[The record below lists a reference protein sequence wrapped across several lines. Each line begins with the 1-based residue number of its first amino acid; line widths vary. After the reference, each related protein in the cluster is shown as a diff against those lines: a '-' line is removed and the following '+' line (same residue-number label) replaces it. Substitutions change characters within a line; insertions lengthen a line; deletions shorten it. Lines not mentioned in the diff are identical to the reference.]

1 MNTRPNG
8 VTGAAGGVGTGA
20 AAGFGVA
27 GLGPEVDVPA
37 SPQPVHI
44 RTSISQVSVSEVG
57 GSEGARMGPDPIT
70 KARPL
75 AALDSR
81 PGPAIPLGMRLSSA
95 LAARRVATS
104 ACTTSLALATA
115 LLAACP
121 PAQPPPQPPS
131 EAPPPVVIAE
141 ERSLVPALA
150 PETWVGSVTLLGASL
165 DVIARIEPNPDK
177 PGTWRGRLDIPMQG
191 LKDYPLQD
199 VDLTPEGLEFTLAP
213 PGGTEAQR
221 AVFVIAREPNAA
233 SGKGELSQNGQS
245 FPLELR
251 RLAPGESVAD
261 LGPRRPQEPKPP
273 FPYAVREARVT
284 SPVDA
289 IVLTGTLTVPTA
301 SPGVAPLGSKYP
313 GVVLLTG
320 SGAQDRDEAIMGHK
334 PFLVLAD
341 HLTRS
346 GVVVLRYDDRGV
358 GGSGGNLNNA
368 THETQQKDASAALAW
383 LQSQPEVDP
392 TRVGIIGHSEGANLA
407 VLTAAADK
415 QVRFIVMLA
424 GMGVSGQEI
433 LPMQMAALLRAGG
446 APEAELAPL
455 VALEKKLIAGIM
467 KKKPR
472 PELEALAR
480 DLTTRQ
486 LAFSKP
492 PTPVNPEQLDAI
504 VKSSLDAFDTPSF
517 RSLLKHDPRPA
528 LRKLKI
534 PVLAL
539 NGTLDLQVP
548 VKENLGEIEKALKAG
563 KNKDFTVKPLTGL
576 NHLFQPATTG
586 QIEEYSKIELTIAP
600 EALTEIS
607 RWISAHTAPAQAP
620 APAAQP

>member
-1 MNTRPNG
+1 MPKRPSPIKPA
-8 VTGAAGGVGTGA
+8 VTG
-20 AAGFGVA
+20 
-27 GLGPEVDVPA
+27 
-37 SPQPVHI
+37 
-44 RTSISQVSVSEVG
+44 
-57 GSEGARMGPDPIT
+57 
-70 KARPL
+70 L
-75 AALDSR
+75 AAV
-81 PGPAIPLGMRLSSA
+81 GMA
-95 LAARRVATS
+95 LI
-104 ACTTSLALATA
+104 
-115 LLAACP
+115 LLTACP
-121 PAQPPPQPPS
+121 PPQAPPQPPA
-131 EAPPPVVIAE
+131 EPPPPVVVTE
-141 ERSLVPALA
+141 EHPLVPALG
-150 PETWVGSVTLLGASL
+150 PETWVGTVTLLGANL
-165 DVIARIEPNPDK
+165 EVIARLEPDPDK
-177 PGTWRGRLDIPMQG
+177 PGAWRGRLDIPMQG
-191 LKDYPLQD
+191 LKDFPLQD
-199 VDLTPEGLEFTLAP
+199 VDHTPEGLEFTLAP
-213 PGGTEAQR
+213 PGATEAQR
-221 AVFVIAREPNAA
+221 AVFVVAREPNAA
-233 SGKGELSQNGQS
+233 TAKGELTQNGQS

-251 RLAPGESVAD
+251 RLGPGESVAD
-261 LGPRRPQEPKPP
+261 LGPKRPQEPKAP

-301 SPGVAPLGSKYP
+301 SPSSAPLGSKYP

-341 HLTRS
+341 HLTRA
-346 GVVVLRYDDRGV
+346 GFVVLRYDDRGV
-358 GGSGGNLNNA
+358 GGSGGSLNNA
-368 THETQQKDASAALAW
+368 SHETQQKDASAAIAW
-383 LQSQPEVDP
+383 LQTQPEVDP

-415 QVRFIVMLA
+415 QVRFIVLLA

-433 LPMQMAALLRAGG
+433 LPMQMAALLKAAG

-480 DLTTRQ
+480 DLTSRQ
-486 LAFSKP
+486 LALSKP
-492 PTPVNPEQLDAI
+492 PTPVTPEQLDAV

-539 NGTLDLQVP
+539 GGTLDLQVP
-548 VKENLGEIEKALKAG
+548 VQENLGEIEKALKAG

-586 QIEEYSKIELTIAP
+586 QIEEYMKIETTFAP
-600 EALTEIS
+600 EALAEIS
-607 RWISAHTAPAQAP
+607 GWLSAHTAAPAKPAEP
-620 APAAQP
+620 AKPAAPAAPAKPAATP